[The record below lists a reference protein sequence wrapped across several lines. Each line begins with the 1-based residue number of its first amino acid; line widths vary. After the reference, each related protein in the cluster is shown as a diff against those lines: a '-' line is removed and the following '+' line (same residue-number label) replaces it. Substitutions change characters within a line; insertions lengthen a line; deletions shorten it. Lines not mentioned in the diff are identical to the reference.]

1 MKKLYMISKRR
12 RSVFKDNYKISII
25 IPCYNVE
32 NLIDRCLTSIIN
44 QTIGL
49 SHMEIILINDAS
61 TDNTLEKLKQ
71 WEQKYSD
78 NIILITYNENLR
90 QGGARNVGL
99 TYATGDYIGFVDSD
113 DWIEPNMY
121 ETLVKN
127 MMQDAYDVVKCQLI
141 RDNGDG
147 AEKGYTPEWGGIVT
161 GLYTKELI
169 FDHDIV
175 FPEHMSYED
184 NFWGALIGHYA
195 KNTCRIERALY
206 HYYINSQSTVM
217 VRNQI
222 AQLDRMK
229 IETMLLDEYKARDFF
244 EADNQQIFDDFLQR
258 YYLNT
263 WFIVFTRFDDIP
275 DILPEMV
282 ETFSFYFSDYKER
295 ISRKNFTYRSELLIN
310 MLLNPAE
317 NNEYVVKLKWLED
330 WLREQ
335 GILAR

>member
-1 MKKLYMISKRR
+1 MISKRR

-195 KNTCRIERALY
+195 KNTYRIERALY
-206 HYYINSQSTVM
+206 HYYINSQYTVM

-229 IETMLLDEYKARDFF
+229 IET
-244 EADNQQIFDDFLQR
+244 
-258 YYLNT
+258 
-263 WFIVFTRFDDIP
+263 
-275 DILPEMV
+275 
-282 ETFSFYFSDYKER
+282 FSSYFSDYKER
-295 ISRKNFTYRSELLIN
+295 ISRKNFTYRLELLIN
-310 MLLNPAE
+310 MLLNLAE